1 MGLDMYL
8 RREHYVKNWDHF
20 SEEKK
25 FDITVTRGGKPY
37 YIDPEKICYITEE
50 VMYWRKFNAL
60 HNWVVNHCAEGIDEC
75 QRIYMSN
82 DDLVDLYNILKE
94 VSVDNDKAEELLPT
108 VSGFFFGG
116 TEYDEYYFDQVNRTI
131 EELRPYIQDIHEGN
145 SVIDF
150 IYQASW

>member
-8 RREHYVKNWDHF
+8 RREHYVMNWDHNP
-20 SEEKK
+20 EEKK

-37 YIDPEKICYITEE
+37 SIDPKKICYITEE

-60 HNWVVNHCAEGIDEC
+60 HNWMVNHCGDGVDEC
-75 QRIYMSN
+75 QRIYVSN

-94 VSVDNDKAEELLPT
+94 VSINHDKAEELLPT
-108 VSGFFFGG
+108 VSGFFFGE
-116 TEYDEYYFDQVNRTI
+116 TEYGDYYFDQVERTI
-131 EELRPYIQDIHEGN
+131 QELRPYIQDIHEG
-145 SVIDF
+145 SSSTDF

>member
-1 MGLDMYL
+1 MGLDMHL
-8 RREHYVKNWDHF
+8 RREHYVMNWDHNP
-20 SEEKK
+20 EEKR

-37 YIDPEKICYITEE
+37 SIDPKKICYITEE

-60 HNWVVNHCAEGIDEC
+60 HNWMVNHCGDGVDEC
-75 QRIYMSN
+75 QRIYVSN

-94 VSVDNDKAEELLPT
+94 VSVNHDKAEELLPT

-116 TEYDEYYFDQVNRTI
+116 TEYDEYYFDQVENTI
-131 EELRPYIQDIHEGN
+131 KELRPYIQDIHEG
-145 SVIDF
+145 SSSTDF